1 MGAVLAVAI
10 FITLALLYFPY
21 TIDDAYISLRYA
33 RNAAAGLGFVFD
45 EAVPPVEGYTN
56 FLWILC
62 EVPFFAFGLP
72 GEVLTYVKVLGI
84 VWGLGT
90 VAAAFLLG
98 RAAYG
103 GGGGGLAALFV
114 AVTGNFAFWAVAG
127 LETAQYL
134 CLALGAT
141 YLSLR
146 VDRGV
151 VVAVAAGL
159 AWALAAAARP
169 EGCALAA
176 AVLAYGLIAGGPGR
190 ARYLLAAAAFGVV
203 YGAYF
208 WWRAEYFEALLP
220 NTYYARGGFFWPAL
234 AARLRGLAPFAAYV
248 APAVVLAAVLGWR
261 RRNRDAGFIWVA
273 AAASLALAFAARR
286 EWMPGFRYELP
297 FVAFLWVA
305 AGGAFDWL
313 RRRLFGLPA
322 AVALAVTLAY
332 LFLPGVPLYGERPY
346 TEGLNRAHVALGR
359 WLREAAP
366 PGSSLAAWDMGALPY
381 YSEFPRIYDINP
393 EGLLAR
399 ETTRD
404 GYRPEYFLAEE
415 PTFFVLYSSRADGLQ
430 APPGHW
436 TWSYYRA
443 PGFASLYRYLFT
455 FTMREGYNLRVYL
468 RRDVSLSAAAVAA
481 GEVQARDSRA
491 GENSFAGTVLRER

>member
-1 MGAVLAVAI
+1 VAAGAVLAAAV
-10 FITLALLYFPY
+10 FITFTALYFSY

-33 RNAAAGLGFVFD
+33 RNAAAGLGFAFD

-62 EVPFFAFGLP
+62 EVPFFAFGLT
-72 GEVLTYVKVLGI
+72 GDVLTYVKVLGI
-84 VWGLGT
+84 VWGLGA
-90 VAAAFLLG
+90 VAAAFMLG

-103 GGGGGLAALFV
+103 GGAGALAALFV

-146 VDRGV
+146 LDRGA

-169 EGCALAA
+169 EGGAVAA
-176 AVLAYGLIAGGPGR
+176 AVLAYGFVAGGRGR
-190 ARYLLAAAAFGVV
+190 ARYLLAAAAFAVV

-208 WWRAEYFEALLP
+208 WWRATYFDAALP
-220 NTYYARGGFFWPAL
+220 NTYYARGGLSWAGL
-234 AARLRGLAPFAAYV
+234 GARARGLVPFFVYV
-248 APAVVLAAVLGWR
+248 APAAVAAAAFALR
-261 RRNRDAGFIWVA
+261 RRSREAGFIWVA

-286 EWMPGFRYELP
+286 EWMPGYRYELP
-297 FVAFLWVA
+297 CVAFLWVA
-305 AGGAFDWL
+305 AGGAFDGL

-322 AVALAVTLAY
+322 AAALIVTLAY
-332 LFLPGVPLYGERPY
+332 LFFPGAALFGERPY
-346 TEGLNRAHVALGR
+346 AEGLNRAHVALGR

-381 YSEFPRIYDINP
+381 YSELPRIYDLNP
-393 EGLLAR
+393 EGLLSR

-404 GYRPEYFLAEE
+404 GYRPEYFLAER
-415 PTFFVLYSSRADGLQ
+415 PTFFVLYSARADRPQ
-430 APPGHW
+430 APPRHW
-436 TWSYYRA
+436 TWSYYRS
-443 PGFASLYRYLFT
+443 PVFTSLYRYLFT
-455 FTMREGYNLRVYL
+455 FTMRDGYNLRVYVH
-468 RRDVSLSAAAVAA
+468 RGVPLSAAEIAS
-481 GEVQARDSRA
+481 GEARARDSRG
-491 GENSFAGTVLRER
+491 GESASGGTDLP